1 MWFFRLGLVLIP
13 YLNNGNYTGVD
24 ISSKRIIGRQKLH
37 ARIKKNQ
44 YTVIVNKRNVN
55 LEKLFKNKFDF
66 IYLESVVTHMPKDDL
81 QELLHAFTKILNKN
95 GIIFFTFYKGD
106 FYKKLGIKDF
116 LYPIDLIKDYAK
128 NAGFKAVIDK
138 DWFDEKFPMARL
150 KFINN

>member
-1 MWFFRLGLVLIP
+1 MDVVFLGWVWFLIP

-24 ISSKRIIGRQKLH
+24 ISSKRIMAGQKVLH
-37 ARIKKNQ
+37 ARGIKKNQ

-95 GIIFFTFYKGD
+95 GIIFY
-106 FYKKLGIKDF
+106 F
-116 LYPIDLIKDYAK
+116 LQR
-128 NAGFKAVIDK
+128 GF
-138 DWFDEKFPMARL
+138 L
-150 KFINN
+150 